1 MESPRLGERAR
12 SKLIHLLSDDH
23 PDPARWVG
31 RLRSLGDLE
40 NAPVFA
46 SAVRFLFH
54 LELDEPEA
62 ELLIERVLDHRGFLT
77 ASLRRDPGL
86 RVAAMDYLS
95 NVDKR
100 YDNPKIV
107 EMRAFE
113 ETERSA
119 RTDVLTGLANR
130 RWFRETLEVEVRR
143 SRRYRLPVTVVMLDL
158 DEFKAVNDTYG
169 HIFGDLVLA
178 RVGRVVRRAVRE
190 ADLASRYGGEEFA
203 LVLPETG
210 RVGGFAVAERIRRH
224 VEASFLE
231 ELVEG
236 REVRVTLSCGL
247 ATYPEDALHADDL
260 LARSDE
266 ALYGAK
272 HAGRNRVC
280 VHHREKRSA
289 LRFPAKP
296 GTAARLDGVARPEAR
311 ALDLSTTG
319 ALLEVAA
326 PLSVA
331 DPVAVHLEPGSL
343 PGEGKGWTVSGT
355 VVRVVRD
362 PERPSALCVG
372 VAFDRPLP
380 DEQLTPRVTLARPAA
395 AGAARGTRR

>member
-1 MESPRLGERAR
+1 VESPRLGERAR

-23 PDPARWVG
+23 PEPGRWVG

-40 NAPVFA
+40 NAPMFA
-46 SAVRFLFH
+46 SAVRFLFN
-54 LELDEPEA
+54 LELDEPDA
-62 ELLIERVLDHRGFLT
+62 QALLERVLAHRGFLT
-77 ASLRRDPGL
+77 ATLRRDPGV

-100 YDNPKIV
+100 YENPKIV

-119 RTDVLTGLANR
+119 RTDELTGLANR
-130 RWFRETLEVEVRR
+130 RWFQETLEVEVRR

-178 RVGRVVRRAVRE
+178 RVGRVVRRAVRD

-203 LVLPETG
+203 LVLPETP
-210 RVGGFAVAERIRRH
+210 RVGGFAVAERIRRRTQSTFRD
-224 VEASFLE
+224 EAI
-231 ELVEG
+231 EG
-236 REVRVTLSCGL
+236 RPIALTLSCGL
-247 ATYPEDALHADDL
+247 ATYPEDGLHAGDL
-260 LARSDE
+260 VARADE

-272 HAGRNRVC
+272 HGGRNRVC
-280 VHHREKRSA
+280 VHHREKRGA
-289 LRFPAKP
+289 LRFPVKP
-296 GTAARLDGVARPEAR
+296 GTAAHLDGVGRSEARP
-311 ALDLSTTG
+311 LDLSASG

-331 DPVAVHLEPGSL
+331 DPVSVRLDG
-343 PGEGKGWTVSGT
+343 GVEGWAVSGR

-362 PERPSALCVG
+362 PQSPSALRVG

-380 DEQLTPRVTLARPAA
+380 EDQLMRRVTLSRG
-395 AGAARGTRR
+395 AGR